1 MSDIKVIVSTNILPV
16 EIRDIPSIMKGDKGD
31 KGADGRDGSY
41 VQKAYKTYASM
52 VADKGN
58 IPTNTSVLVNNDPDK
73 DKNAYYTYDGTEF
86 TKSDFDPQGILTTV
100 DVRLNQAV
108 ESASE
113 YFQSQVADTVA
124 TTIDNSTIAYNQAIE
139 VTKGQWA
146 NTISATD
153 ADIRANSEAY
163 LATIP
168 GTVNEAINNTAI
180 EGGVLADTFVVVD
193 GNQTQRE
200 LNQKT
205 TRTFKKIADL
215 VADTKL
221 KNGQYVNT
229 LSYNTTGDGGGAF
242 YLVSNTATDYSIP
255 LANNLHAVF
264 SDMFDIRKF
273 GIVDNATLNQDVEL
287 LRMRNYADSRE
298 YTIDFHNYSIMNPN
312 LDAGMVRGGAFALV
326 RGLWFDNVHH
336 IKNLKIYSDKVNRQV
351 SGQCNIVFCPTK
363 DVEEEQWFV
372 FENVTL
378 DPWSD
383 NYQPFTDNYVGT
395 YDGMR
400 HGIFVH
406 PKGGWNAIFS
416 PTQED
421 YATNYS
427 FKFIN
432 MDFLSSAYSYN
443 ITTAGI
449 RARRIEIDGYKGDSI
464 LAFNTDAVE
473 LRAKNFTTN
482 TRFDLVEEG
491 RLMVSSGIHYESEH
505 SDGLKDG
512 LIFNHKI
519 SLENCHITKTS
530 KLGVKVASG
539 QLLWFTALGLS
550 DVSLFEV
557 DNCSGN
563 IEVQGTSVKHGRD
576 TLIIDVV
583 DIRNCKDHIWFGTSR
598 KCTIKS
604 MKVTN
609 SIIGKKTIN
618 NSYIF
623 AIVDDAT
630 INRLEV
636 KDSYYTK
643 ELSFGGTNGGKVKEL
658 VLDNINLDM
667 FETNVSAFCSEL
679 IVNKLTLRNSVIKT
693 TEDKSIFRDL
703 VDVFELD
710 FDNVTLVSIVAGQLF
725 NTRYTEAI
733 GETEARI
740 KNLTFVKDVAYDK
753 FNLSGSI
760 TFTGLDTKTLP
771 DVALP
776 IRMGTFTAGT
786 NTVTVKMD
794 KVVADKSLNK
804 AYALTGTIEPSAV
817 LKETYPVVKDCK
829 DIGIELSVDLGVSV
843 SKYRTGDNYIVIYK
857 NDTAEA
863 ITMTSTV
870 LVRQIV

>member
-1 MSDIKVIVSTNILPV
+1 MAINDIVQTIAEARVDARSLSEFVFKPAGFKVTRRLAP
-16 EIRDIPSIMKGDKGD
+16 
-31 KGADGRDGSY
+31 
-41 VQKAYKTYASM
+41 
-52 VADKGN
+52 
-58 IPTNTSVLVNNDPDK
+58 
-73 DKNAYYTYDGTEF
+73 
-86 TKSDFDPQGILTTV
+86 TV
-100 DVRLNQAV
+100 DTLQFYINRFNSLNGDFSSSV
-108 ESASE
+108 S
-113 YFQSQVADTVA
+113 VALSSLNNSVAEAEGKVAYIEATVQ
-124 TTIDNSTIAYNQAIE
+124 D
-139 VTKGQWA
+139 
-146 NTISATD
+146 
-153 ADIRANSEAY
+153 
-163 LATIP
+163 
-168 GTVNEAINNTAI
+168 AINNTAV

-193 GNQTQRE
+193 GNQSQRE

-255 LANNLHAVF
+255 LANGLHAVF
-264 SDMFDIRKF
+264 SDTFDIRKF

-287 LRMRNYADSRE
+287 LRMRNYVDTRE
-298 YTIDFHNYSIMNPN
+298 YIIDFHGYSIMAPN

-336 IKNLKIYSDKVNRQV
+336 IRNLKIFSDKVNRQV

-363 DVEEEQWFV
+363 DAEEEQWFV

-383 NYQPFTDNYVGT
+383 NFQPFTENYIGT

-400 HGIFVH
+400 HGIFIH
-406 PKGGWNAIFS
+406 PKDGWNALFS
-416 PTQED
+416 PTQKD

-443 ITTAGI
+443 ITTAGV
-449 RARRIEIDGYKGDSI
+449 RARQIEIDGYKGDSI

-473 LRAKNFTTN
+473 LKAKNFTTN

-491 RLMVSSGIHYESEH
+491 RLMVFSGIHYEAEH
-505 SDGLKDG
+505 SGSDKDG

-519 SLENCHITKTS
+519 SLENCHITNTKP
-530 KLGVKVASG
+530 GVKVDSG

-550 DVSLFEV
+550 DVSLLEV

-576 TLIIDVV
+576 TLIIDGV
-583 DIRNCKDHIWFGTSR
+583 DIRNCKDHIWFGAAR

-604 MKVTN
+604 MKMTN
-609 SIIGKKTIN
+609 SVIGKKTIN

-623 AIVDDAT
+623 SMVSDAT

-643 ELSFGGTNGGKVKEL
+643 ELSFGDASGGVVKEL
-658 VLDNINLDM
+658 VLDNINLDYY
-667 FETNVSAFCSEL
+667 ETNVSAFCSEL
-679 IVNKLTLRNSVIKT
+679 IVNKLTLKNSVIKT
-693 TEDKSIFRDL
+693 KEDMNLFRDL
-703 VDVFELD
+703 VDVFELN
-710 FDNVTLVSIVAGQLF
+710 FDNVTMVSIANGQLF
-725 NTRYTEAI
+725 NTRYTEVT
-733 GETEARI
+733 GETEAKI
-740 KNLTFVKDVAYDK
+740 KNLTFVKEVAYEK
-753 FNLSGSI
+753 FNLSGI
-760 TFTGLDTKTLP
+760 IMFTGLDTKTLP
-771 DVALP
+771 DIGIPTRIFEL
-776 IRMGTFTAGT
+776 TAGT
-786 NTVTVKMD
+786 NTVMVKMD

-804 AYALTGTIEPSAV
+804 SYTLTGAIEPSAV

-843 SKYRTGDNYIVIYK
+843 SKYRTGNNYIVIYK
-857 NDTAEA
+857 NDTATA
-863 ITMTSTV
+863 ITLSGTV
-870 LVRQIV
+870 LIKQLV